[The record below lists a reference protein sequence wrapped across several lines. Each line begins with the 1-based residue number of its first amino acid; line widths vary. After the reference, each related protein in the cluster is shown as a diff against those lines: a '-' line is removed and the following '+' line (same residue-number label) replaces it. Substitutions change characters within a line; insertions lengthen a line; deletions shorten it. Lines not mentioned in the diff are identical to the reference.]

1 MTKQKIIISGGGTG
15 GHIFPAVAIADA
27 FKKRWADVDVLFV
40 GASDRMEMQKVP
52 AAGYPIRG
60 LWISGLQRRLTVK
73 NLLFPIKLIV
83 SLVQSWIIVLRFKP
97 DFAVGTGGFASG
109 PLLFVATLM
118 GVPSL
123 IQEQNSFPGITNKFL
138 ASRVKSIC
146 VAYANM
152 ERFFPSS
159 KMKFTGNPIRQNL
172 TVMADTAESKRK
184 YGFDP
189 SLPVLL
195 VVGGSLGAKRINE
208 LIVDKKSCI
217 ESSNYQ
223 ILWQCGELY
232 YDRYQILDNGKSIR
246 VVDFIKDMSI
256 AYAAADIIISRA
268 GAIAV
273 SELCVVAKPVI
284 FIPSPN
290 VAEDHQTK
298 NAQSLVDTEAAVMIV
313 EPNLDAEF
321 ETVFES
327 LVVDKKRQEM
337 LCINMR
343 KLAITDAAE
352 RIVDE
357 IENLLKG

>member
-60 LWISGLQRRLTVK
+60 LWISGLQRRLTIK

-83 SLVQSWIIVLRFKP
+83 SLVQSWLIVMRFKP

-152 ERFFPSS
+152 ERFFS
-159 KMKFTGNPIRQNL
+159 
-172 TVMADTAESKRK
+172 
-184 YGFDP
+184 
-189 SLPVLL
+189 
-195 VVGGSLGAKRINE
+195 
-208 LIVDKKSCI
+208 
-217 ESSNYQ
+217 
-223 ILWQCGELY
+223 
-232 YDRYQILDNGKSIR
+232 
-246 VVDFIKDMSI
+246 FI
-256 AYAAADIIISRA
+256 
-268 GAIAV
+268 
-273 SELCVVAKPVI
+273 
-284 FIPSPN
+284 
-290 VAEDHQTK
+290 
-298 NAQSLVDTEAAVMIV
+298 
-313 EPNLDAEF
+313 
-321 ETVFES
+321 
-327 LVVDKKRQEM
+327 
-337 LCINMR
+337 
-343 KLAITDAAE
+343 
-352 RIVDE
+352 
-357 IENLLKG
+357 